1 MSGKWQEDGKRWD
14 VGVGAALVHAG
25 KALLVRQTYGG
36 AKGKWVLP
44 GGFAAHDELLDEAA
58 ARELREETGVE
69 GVAEG
74 VIGVRTRYRP
84 EGGAVYVI
92 FKMRLVSGTPQADNF
107 EVDAAQFFTAEEVA
121 ALPNIMESMRQAA
134 LAALRA
140 DGPGLIETH
149 CDGQSGPSYKL
160 FALP

>member
-1 MSGKWQEDGKRWD
+1 MFGDKLSDDKRWD
-14 VGVGAALVHAG
+14 VGVGAALVHEG
-25 KALLVRQTYGG
+25 KVLLVRQTYGG

-44 GGFAAHDELLDEAA
+44 GGFASHEELLDAAA
-58 ARELREETGVE
+58 ARELREEAGVE

-74 VIGVRTRYRP
+74 VVGVRTRYRP
-84 EGGAVYVI
+84 NGGAVYVV

-107 EVDAAQFFTAEEVA
+107 EVDAAQFFTAEEIA

-140 DGPGLIETH
+140 EGSGLIETH
-149 CDGQSGPSYKL
+149 CEGQSGPDYKL
-160 FALP
+160 FVLP